1 MREKIMNQL
10 VLMLNNNVGNKLT
23 YELGTGIATSINQL
37 IMHLEQKPDEDDE
50 SAGGGEG

>member
-1 MREKIMNQL
+1 MREKIMSQL

-37 IMHLEQKPDEDDE
+37 IMHLEQKPDDE